1 MLDCAI
7 FGAGDSRNRH
17 PGAPG
22 RHNPRTLQTYI
33 EAEYSAAELAVLAR
47 HFTSVDGPA
56 AALVN
61 LPDSTRAALFARYSR
76 TAKPLKRV
84 FLDEFHRSDEADF
97 ETGTV
102 GLERASDLFSRVLAD
117 YGDDSVAQLAGVH
130 VSCEQ
135 VSNVLTKVLER
146 GRLMGYLEQ
155 STRYVFYGDRPGGRY
170 RYHRDPELFAGPHAA
185 VVEAALDG
193 LFETYCVVNDAV
205 REALERKVPADDPAG
220 RRAARAAALDVSRGL
235 LPAATVSNVGMFGSP
250 QAYEQLILR
259 MRSHDLPEARTY
271 AELLLVELK
280 KVIPDFLTR
289 LDRPER
295 GGVWVDYRRERS
307 QALARAA
314 ADLGLDVPVSLGAG
328 SEVRLL
334 GWREDAE
341 DEIVANALYPHSNRS
356 LEDLR
361 AEVGQLSTER
371 RAELFAAA
379 VGNRR
384 NRRHRP
390 GREWESA
397 DYEFE
402 VVSDYGAFR
411 DLQRHRLLTIEWQHL
426 GTALG
431 YEVPPEADAAGV
443 GEAWRGAVERVE
455 AAHAVV
461 AADSPAL
468 APYLVTMGHRVR
480 YLMRMNARE
489 AMHVIELRSSPQGH
503 PSYRRVAQ
511 QMHAQIRDVAGHHLV
526 AGAMRFVN
534 QEDVHLGRLEAEQ
547 RRAGRGGPGIPA

>member
-1 MLDCAI
+1 
-7 FGAGDSRNRH
+7 
-17 PGAPG
+17 
-22 RHNPRTLQTYI
+22 LQTYV
-33 EAEYSAAELAVLAR
+33 EAEYSAAELAVLGR
-47 HFTSVDGPA
+47 HFTSVDGPV

-84 FLDEFHRSDEADF
+84 FLDEFHRPDEADF

-102 GLERASDLFSRVLAD
+102 GMERASDLFSRVLAD

-135 VSNVLTKVLER
+135 VSNLLTKVLER

-170 RYHRDPELFAGPHAA
+170 RYYRDPELFAGPHAGMI
-185 VVEAALDG
+185 EGALDG
-193 LFETYCVVNDAV
+193 LFEAYCVVNDAV
-205 REALERKVPADDPAG
+205 REALERKVPADDAAG

-250 QAYEQLILR
+250 QAYEQLVLR
-259 MRSHDLPEARTY
+259 MRSHELPEARAY
-271 AELLLVELK
+271 AEMLLAELK

-289 LDRPER
+289 LERPER
-295 GGVWVDYRRERS
+295 GGVWVEYRRDRS

-314 ADLGLDVPVSLGAG
+314 ADLGVDVPDALGAA
-328 SEVRLL
+328 SAVRLL

-341 DEIVANALYPHSNRS
+341 DEIVANALYAHSTRS

-361 AEVGQLSTER
+361 GEVSRLPVER
-371 RAELFAAA
+371 RAELFGAA

-384 NRRHRP
+384 NRRHHP

-411 DLQRHRLLTIEWQHL
+411 DLQRHRLLTIEWQRL

-431 YEVPPEADAAGV
+431 YSVPPEAEAAGV
-443 GEAWRGAVERVE
+443 GQAWRDAVERAE
-455 AAHAVV
+455 AAHAAV
-461 AADSPAL
+461 AADWPAE
-468 APYLVTMGHRVR
+468 ASYLVTMGHRVR

-489 AMHVIELRSSPQGH
+489 AMHLIELRSSPQGH

-511 QMHAQIRDVAGHHLV
+511 QMHAQIRDVAGHRLV
-526 AGAMRFVN
+526 ASAMRFVN

-547 RRAGRGGPGIPA
+547 RAVDRLKTS